1 MDCSLWNKNICL
13 LSDFLFMPDSI
24 VEVIEALKNP
34 DAYPEKV
41 TRVEIVQTHISY
53 VFLTDR
59 FVYKVKKPVD
69 FGFLDFTTLEKRGH
83 FCEEEIR
90 VNRPLCGDMYI
101 GVAPINKDSSGR
113 ITVNGEG
120 EAIEYAV
127 KMRRMPDDAIM
138 TALLERNSVTAS
150 HVERIA
156 RLLADFHRD
165 AATGPGVDEYGSL
178 SQVRKNWV
186 QNFEQTRAH
195 RGNLI
200 NVAEFDLVE
209 KKVFEFMEKNDE
221 LFDKRVREGR
231 VRECHGDV
239 HSGNI
244 FILPDSRIYIFDAIE
259 FFKGFSCSD
268 VASEIA
274 FLAMDLEFLGQT
286 NLAERFVDKYIDF
299 SGDKGLSGLLNF
311 YKCYRAYVRAKVNGF
326 RLSEPNI
333 SESEKSDVEKTVC
346 AYFKLAHRYASRL

>member
-1 MDCSLWNKNICL
+1 ML
-13 LSDFLFMPDSI
+13 DSVNEI
-24 VEVIEALKNP
+24 IKALKNP
-34 DAYPEKV
+34 VAYDEEV
-41 TRVEIVQTHISY
+41 TTVEMLQTHISY

-69 FGFLDFTTLEKRGH
+69 FGFLDFTTLERRRY

-90 VNRPLCGDMYI
+90 VNRPLCGDMYV
-101 GVAPINKDSSGR
+101 GAVPINRDTAGR
-113 ITVNGEG
+113 IKVGGEG
-120 EAIEYAV
+120 ETIEYAV
-127 KMRRMPDDAIM
+127 KMKRMPSDAIM
-138 TALLERNSVTAS
+138 TALLDRNSVS
-150 HVERIA
+150 EEHVDKIA
-156 RLLADFHRD
+156 RLLADFHRI
-165 AATGPGVDEYGSL
+165 AATGSGVDECGSL

-186 QNFEQTRAH
+186 QNFQQTEAH
-195 RGNLI
+195 RGTLI
-200 NVAEFDLVE
+200 NTGDFDFVE
-209 KKVFEFMEKNDE
+209 KEVLGFMEENEE
-221 LFDKRVREGR
+221 LFNQRVSEGR
-231 VRECHGDV
+231 VRQCHGDV

-244 FILPDSRIYIFDAIE
+244 FILPSGEVYVFDAIE